1 MRLFLSA
8 ALMLLLFACNGNDKQ
23 SSDSNNDIDELGELL
38 ERVHHCSRLE
48 VAEYTM
54 LKIVSFNDSSM
65 INVVGYKIS
74 MPGERKLMIPI
85 EVKTKIFIDLDYV
98 TKEDISVDSSTINI
112 TLPSPNIEIYSTKED
127 HDLERESVSWYRANF
142 TEQELEKF
150 VKQGVEDAQKSI
162 PSLEINSI
170 AKRNTEKILQPILFN
185 IGYSQRVNVIFKEQN
200 IIQPTFKD

>member
-1 MRLFLSA
+1 
-8 ALMLLLFACNGNDKQ
+8 MLLLFACNGNDKQ

-142 TEQELEKF
+142 TEQEREKF